1 MYISFGEFSKR
12 QTVKCQGGFLKKGS
26 LSIVGAGMHNPMN
39 LTTCSDS
46 I

>member
-26 LSIVGAGMHNPMN
+26 LSIVGAGIQ
-39 LTTCSDS
+39 LECLSF
-46 I
+46 IIL